1 MARAMMRHWGRLAA
15 AASALIVAGGIA
27 TAASAANAGTTAA
40 PAAPGSGG
48 KVVGYYT
55 ELGMQAGNYQVT
67 NVQPSGSAGK
77 LTPINYAFGNVVG
90 GQCALGDTWADYQR
104 PYDAASSVDGKADP
118 ADPNAVKGN
127 FGQLLRLKK
136 MHPGVKVI
144 FSFGGWTWSSGFTQA
159 AANATGFANS
169 CYKLVKD
176 PRWATLFD
184 GIDIDWEYPN
194 ACGLSCDTSG
204 PAALKKLLAALRT
217 RFGGLLV
224 TAAITA
230 DASAGGK
237 MDKADYAGAAQYVNW
252 FNVMTYDLFGAWAA
266 TGPTAPASPLK
277 SYPGIP
283 TQGFNTDAAITKL
296 KSKGIPSSKLLMG
309 VGFYGRGWSGV
320 TQKQPGGTATGPA
333 PGTLDQGVEDY

>member
-1 MARAMMRHWGRLAA
+1 MRPWGRLAA
-15 AASALIVAGGIA
+15 ATSALLVAGGIA
-27 TAASAANAGTTAA
+27 AGATAASAGTSSA
-40 PAAPGSGG
+40 AAPGAGG

-55 ELGMQAGNYQVT
+55 EWGIYARNYHVK
-67 NVQPSGSAGK
+67 NVQTSGSAGK
-77 LTPINYAFGNVVG
+77 LTHINYAFGNVVG

-204 PAALKKLLAALRT
+204 PAALKKLLAALRA

-224 TAAITA
+224 TAAITP

-237 MDKADYAGAAQYVNW
+237 MDKAAYPGAAQYVNW
-252 FNVMTYDLFGAWAA
+252 FNLMTYDFFGAWAA
-266 TGPTAPASPLK
+266 DG
-277 SYPGIP
+277 
-283 TQGFNTDAAITKL
+283 
-296 KSKGIPSSKLLMG
+296 
-309 VGFYGRGWSGV
+309 
-320 TQKQPGGTATGPA
+320 
-333 PGTLDQGVEDY
+333 